1 MHKAYFH
8 FFSDPSGASHLDT
21 VEVELIATPYAPP
34 APDVYLSRPMP
45 AQAAVF
51 LTAPAG
57 WSGTWHVSPRRQL
70 FVVLSGEV
78 EVEMSDGTVQ
88 RSGPGAVALLEDTA
102 GQGHITRV
110 IGEAAV
116 EALVVPL
123 A

>member
-1 MHKAYFH
+1 MQKAYFH
-8 FFSDPSGASHLDT
+8 LYSDPAGASH
-21 VEVELIATPYAPP
+21 VEVLKAELVSAPYAPP
-34 APDVYLSRPMP
+34 APDVYLSHPMP
-45 AQAAVF
+45 AVAAAF
-51 LTAPAG
+51 LAVPSG

-88 RSGPGAVALLEDTA
+88 RSGPGGVALLDDTT

-110 IGEAAV
+110 IGDAPV